1 MDGGQVW
8 LQGKRMLGDM
18 EGGGS
23 HGGFQQRKEVFSLI
37 CNMVPWLGV
46 NTPGMRVEAIRIGD
60 DELPPKEVK
69 RSSQSSSGKYCEG
82 ATDRTH
88 Q

>member
-1 MDGGQVW
+1 MAAGETNV
-8 LQGKRMLGDM
+8 RR
-18 EGGGS
+18 
-23 HGGFQQRKEVFSLI
+23 HGGRWKPWRQQRKEVFALI

-46 NTPGMRVEAIRIGD
+46 NTPGMRVEAIRTGD
-60 DELPPKEVK
+60 DELPPMEVK

>member
-1 MDGGQVW
+1 MW
-8 LQGKRMLGDM
+8 LQGKRLLGDM

-37 CNMVPWLGV
+37 CHMVPWLGV
-46 NTPGMRVEAIRIGD
+46 NAPGMRMEAVRID
-60 DELPPKEVK
+60 DELPPMEVK
-69 RSSQSSSGKYCEG
+69 RSSQCSSGKYCEG

-88 Q
+88 QQIGQG

>member
-1 MDGGQVW
+1 
-8 LQGKRMLGDM
+8 MLGDM
-18 EGGGS
+18 EGGGG
-23 HGGFQQRKEVFSLI
+23 HGGFQQRKEVLSLI

-60 DELPPKEVK
+60 DKLPPMEVR

-82 ATDRTH
+82 GTDRMH